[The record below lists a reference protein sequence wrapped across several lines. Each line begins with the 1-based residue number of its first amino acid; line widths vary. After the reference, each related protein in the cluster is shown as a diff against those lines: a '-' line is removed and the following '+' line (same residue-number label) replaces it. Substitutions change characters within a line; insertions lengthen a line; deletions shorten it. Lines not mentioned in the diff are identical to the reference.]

1 MSPKSPKNPKN
12 PKNTMR
18 VGDKIKIL
26 KSNPEKAGPVRKGDV
41 GTVDS
46 FYETG
51 FNYTVDEYYWSASFN
66 QEGKTWSLILT
77 KEAKTFKVGERVVV
91 YDSRLIGL
99 RQVAIVSELR
109 DPNGFYKKAL
119 VVKDIKRSDYDYEE
133 LIVHPS
139 QVRKLRKK
147 A

>member
-66 QEGKTWSLILT
+66 Q
-77 KEAKTFKVGERVVV
+77 EAKTFKVGERVVV